1 MSLKSNS
8 VQIYFL
14 IACLFALALIKFIGP
29 SSFYVT
35 LVNALRYPEI
45 LNNDIFLS
53 NSIYLSS
60 SIFYEFFAKTG
71 IMIENDVIGISIYL
85 ALSTLVLLSSF
96 FMFKNYFGL
105 KGSVEAL
112 LSVFLCCF
120 LYYEFIYG
128 AWPSI
133 LPPSSNTPSAFAH
146 IFAYISLYF
155 LLSKR
160 ILIAALLATLC
171 LSLAI
176 RQNFILFPI
185 MFLYVVLNQDIRNR
199 DLLYL
204 VIPISYVVYVMFGA
218 SLQEASGGLH
228 QQLIEMSAAIIQR
241 EQGDGSF
248 HYQPIVANLLFFSS
262 FIVFPLIVTR
272 FEDHSLR
279 VLGWSMFFITGS
291 ASLFS
296 TVYNYVGYKF
306 IPFPSLILL
315 GVPFA
320 TKFYTFIFCAMVI
333 ALVLRTSALHWYE
346 KLSAGF
352 AIVILKGILL
362 HIGVASA
369 VVLAGIGVPRLISRM
384 SNTHVKDWPV
394 VRHVGHIPLGI
405 LLPSIVMLNVVMGI
419 PKSYS
424 GPDKIDPVAF
434 RHSGSWTAVVWAK
447 DSAWIAWKKLR
458 DVDQGKGL
466 IAFFEV
472 TKDRLG
478 HGFKY
483 LYHPYA
489 SIIARKPQF
498 PSLPPLV
505 YHNPPLW
512 HEAHR
517 REVVAE
523 RMRDLLNRNKVID
536 DTVVGT
542 ILNFKLGL
550 PIEVNDSLPNFLA
563 KRDILV
569 MVPRELDALFPERI
583 TRLVVDDY
591 VLLIFGVSPS

>member
-1 MSLKSNS
+1 
-8 VQIYFL
+8 
-14 IACLFALALIKFIGP
+14 
-29 SSFYVT
+29 
-35 LVNALRYPEI
+35 
-45 LNNDIFLS
+45 
-53 NSIYLSS
+53 
-60 SIFYEFFAKTG
+60 
-71 IMIENDVIGISIYL
+71 MIEHDIIGISIYL

-105 KGSVEAL
+105 KDSVDAL
-112 LSVFLCCF
+112 FSVFLCCF
-120 LYYEFIYG
+120 LYYEFVYG
-128 AWPSI
+128 ARPSI
-133 LPPSSNTPSAFAH
+133 LPPISNTPSAFAH

-155 LLSKR
+155 LLSGR

-171 LSLAI
+171 LSLQI
-176 RQNFILFPI
+176 RQQFILFPI
-185 MFLYVVLNQDIRNR
+185 MFIYVVLNQDIRNR

-204 VIPISYVVYVMFGA
+204 VIPISYVVYVMYGA
-218 SLQEASGGLH
+218 SLQEASGASH
-228 QQLIEMSAAIIQR
+228 QQLIEMSEDILQR
-241 EQGDGSF
+241 EGSDGSF
-248 HYQPIVANLLFFSS
+248 HRQPILANLLFIFS
-262 FIVFPLIVTR
+262 FIVFPFIVNR
-272 FEDHSLR
+272 FENHSLR

-306 IPFPSLILL
+306 VPLPSLILL

-320 TKFYTFIFCAMVI
+320 TKFYTFIICAMVI

-346 KLSAGF
+346 KLSAGI
-352 AIVILKGILL
+352 AIVILKAILL

-369 VVLAGIGVPRLISRM
+369 VVLAGIGVPRLIARM

-419 PKSYS
+419 PKSYI

-434 RHSGSWTAVVWAK
+434 RHSGSWTADIWAK

-458 DVDQGKGL
+458 DIDQGKGL

-472 TKDRLG
+472 TKDRWG

-483 LYHPYA
+483 LSTPYA
-489 SIIARKPQF
+489 SIIARKPEF
-498 PSLPPLV
+498 PSYPTLA
-505 YHNPPLW
+505 YQNRPLW

-523 RMRDLLNRNKVID
+523 RMRDLLNRGKVID

-542 ILNFKLGL
+542 ILNLKFGL

-563 KRDILV
+563 NREILV
-569 MVPRELDALFPERI
+569 MVPRELDPLFPERI

-591 VLLIFGVSPS
+591 VLLIFGASSG